1 MNNVSMSYSK
11 KVSDTNSH
19 ANKMNNEN
27 KRLEDADGEEE
38 LAGEEATLYRSV
50 VARFNYL

>member
-27 KRLEDADGEEE
+27 KRLEDAENR
-38 LAGEEATLYRSV
+38 L
-50 VARFNYL
+50 FNSLQKTIN